1 LFVVDGVPIDNSG
14 GGSELQRGASPSNR
28 AVDINLKTSKVV
40 VLKDAA
46 STVLYGSRGASGVI
60 LITTKKGKKGEKS
73 SITFNSSFNV
83 GTVNR
88 LPIIKMNMF

>member
-1 LFVVDGVPIDNSG
+1 VVEDLNYKEVHRHQIVPSI
-14 GGSELQRGASPSNR
+14 LT
-28 AVDINLKTSKVV
+28 LKTSKVV